1 MATAVEQ
8 SIQAI
13 VFVVQVVPI
22 GTNIG
27 LVRLLWAMMN
37 GSFLRSRGAIFPALL
52 LNGFTPAEIRRSWVA
67 FAYGSWK
74 IEELLE
80 IWCIYVAS
88 KNEWREHCIAGLRV
102 VSIDITGFW
111 RPQLKGWLGKHYHH
125 WAGKA
130 LPAVVMGVMVTS
142 GRIHGRRIPLLHTL
156 LRCKPETS
164 EAEFRVELLKKA
176 ASRPDSREVK
186 VLDGGFKISEIQAAK
201 LCGYVVRMANNCTAH
216 RNQLP
221 IYKGNGRYPEY
232 GETVRPLARA
242 HGSNTIPATKPDKTS
257 LFTHAGRTIEVHS
270 WSNLVSSTTK
280 VDPDASTL
288 SIYVF
293 FDPAYKKPLV
303 LATDLNISAE
313 DVYLIYKDR
322 WPVEQSPLAAK
333 QMIGLHRQFVF
344 AHLTCFR
351 LPELALLAGNMLT
364 YIAAVLPAIPSG
376 FWDRQP
382 QATPGRLRRL
392 LATVDFPDLAPF
404 DPELRKKDSVSDHLP
419 KGVDA
424 HRRHK
429 QLDSPQNTGN

>member
-22 GTNIG
+22 GTNLG

-52 LNGFTPAEIRRSWVA
+52 LNGFTPVQIRRSWAA

-111 RPQLKGWLGKHYHH
+111 RPRLKGWPGKHYHH

-164 EAEFRVELLKKA
+164 EAEFRLELLKEA
-176 ASRPDSREVK
+176 ASRPDSQEVK
-186 VLDGGFKISEIQAAK
+186 VLDGGFKISEIQVAK
-201 LCGYVVRMANNCTAH
+201 LSGYVVRMANNCTAH

-221 IYKGNGRYPEY
+221 DYKGKGRYPFSFPYLEADLAVY
-232 GETVRPLARA
+232 GGDERQRLWVN
-242 HGSNTIPATKPDKTS
+242 GQK
-257 LFTHAGRTIEVHS
+257 
-270 WSNLVSSTTK
+270 
-280 VDPDASTL
+280 
-288 SIYVF
+288 
-293 FDPAYKKPLV
+293 
-303 LATDLNISAE
+303 
-313 DVYLIYKDR
+313 
-322 WPVEQSPLAAK
+322 QSPFSEVRGQRELNREN
-333 QMIGLHRQFVF
+333 RQWRASVEVGQE
-344 AHLTCFR
+344 
-351 LPELALLAGNMLT
+351 LPGA
-364 YIAAVLPAIPSG
+364 
-376 FWDRQP
+376 D
-382 QATPGRLRRL
+382 
-392 LATVDFPDLAPF
+392 
-404 DPELRKKDSVSDHLP
+404 DPRNQKLSLIHI
-419 KGVDA
+419 
-424 HRRHK
+424 
-429 QLDSPQNTGN
+429 